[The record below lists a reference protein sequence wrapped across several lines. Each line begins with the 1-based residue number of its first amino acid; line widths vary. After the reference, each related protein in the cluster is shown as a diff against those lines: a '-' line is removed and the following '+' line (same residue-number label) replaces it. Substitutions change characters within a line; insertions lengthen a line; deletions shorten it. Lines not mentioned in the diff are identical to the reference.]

1 MNSVSSY
8 RGKTNKQTERKLNRR
23 LFIKVFKVILRFYL
37 ANGTHSLCFNL
48 CFGSPQTP
56 ERTIKTL
63 NFTFFI
69 LNLAWL
75 TLGMCVFSLGWFF
88 FFCLKA
94 FWTTAQCG
102 MSGYKNKCDLRQL
115 WIMSLQ
121 SEAYSVNSIFTPTKL
136 FLVAYKAKLSQ
147 HAFFRHLI
155 TLLAD
160 FTGYNA
166 LCFQNVCLKHSKTSF
181 P

>member
-8 RGKTNKQTERKLNRR
+8 RGKTNKQTDRKLNGR
-23 LFIKVFKVILRFYL
+23 LFFKVILRFYL

-75 TLGMCVFSLGWFF
+75 TLGMCVFSFLGWFFFF

-121 SEAYSVNSIFTPTKL
+121 SEAYSVNSIFTLTKL
-136 FLVAYKAKLSQ
+136 FFVAYKAKLSQ
-147 HAFFRHLI
+147 HAFLGIWLH
-155 TLLAD
+155 
-160 FTGYNA
+160 
-166 LCFQNVCLKHSKTSF
+166 C
-181 P
+181 